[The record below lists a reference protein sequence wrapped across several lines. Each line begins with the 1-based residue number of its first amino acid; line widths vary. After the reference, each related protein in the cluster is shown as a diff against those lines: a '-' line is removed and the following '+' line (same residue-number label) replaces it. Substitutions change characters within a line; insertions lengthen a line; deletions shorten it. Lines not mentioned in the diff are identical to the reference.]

1 MKISIFDST
10 LRDGAQCEGISYSV
24 YDKMAITQYLDAIGV
39 DYIEGGNPGS
49 NPKDKEFFQQ
59 VKNLELKN
67 SKLVAFTS
75 THKLGIMP
83 EEDLS
88 LKSVLD
94 AGTECVAVFGKSSV
108 FHVTEILGT
117 TKVQNLML
125 ISQTIK
131 YLKDNNRYVFYD
143 AEHFFDGY
151 GEDKEYAI
159 STIMAAKDAGAD
171 VIVLCDTNGGAMPDT
186 VYEVVKEVKKVLGDT
201 QLGIHTHNDSGMADA
216 NSCLAVKAGATQVH
230 GTFCGFGE
238 RCGNTNLCTVI
249 GTLQTKMGYTC
260 IPEHRLES
268 LTQVARS
275 ISEISNIEQDTR
287 APYVGMSAFS
297 HKAGIHSDAVLK
309 NPRSYEHISP
319 DTVGNRR
326 NVLISEMG
334 GRSAI
339 LPAIQSVEP
348 TLNKESDKTK
358 SILKKL
364 KKLEHSGYDFEGAEG
379 SIYLLAARELNK
391 FKPHFDLVEFSVIVS
406 EPVIDTSA
414 TAMITISVD
423 GKNETTAAKGHGPV
437 NALDNAL
444 RKALETFYPDIS
456 KMYFSD
462 YKVRILNSKKDRSA
476 SLARVLITSS
486 DGRNVWRT
494 VGVSPDIIQ
503 ASWHALVDSVEYYL
517 TELNN

>member
-24 YDKMAITQYLDAIGV
+24 YDKIAITQYLDAIGV
-39 DYIEGGNPGS
+39 DYIEGGNPAF
-49 NPKDKEFFQQ
+49 NPKDREFFEE
-59 VKNLELKN
+59 VKKLELKN

-75 THKLGIMP
+75 THKIGIKP
-83 EEDLS
+83 EEDDA
-88 LKSVLD
+88 LKNVLNSGVD
-94 AGTECVAVFGKSSV
+94 CVAVFGKSSV

-125 ISQTIK
+125 IEQTIK
-131 YLKDNNRYVFYD
+131 YLKDNNKYVFYD

-151 GEDKEYAI
+151 AEDKEYAL
-159 STIMAAKDAGAD
+159 STIVAAKDAGAD
-171 VIVLCDTNGGAMPDT
+171 VIVLCDTNGGVMPDT
-186 VYEVVKEVKKVLGDT
+186 IFEVVKEVKEVIGDIE
-201 QLGIHTHNDSGMADA
+201 LGIHAHNDAGMADA
-216 NSCLAVKAGATQVH
+216 NSYFAVKAGATQVH
-230 GTFCGFGE
+230 GTFCGIGE
-238 RCGNTNLCTVI
+238 RCGNANLCTVI

-260 IPEHRLES
+260 IPPHRLES

-275 ISEISNIEQDTR
+275 ISEISNIDQNLR
-287 APYVGMSAFS
+287 APYVGVSAFS
-297 HKAGIHSDAVLK
+297 HKGGMHSDAVMK
-309 NPRSYEHISP
+309 NSKSYEHISP
-319 DTVGNRR
+319 ELVGNKRS
-326 NVLISEMG
+326 VLISEMG
-334 GRSAI
+334 GRASI

-348 TLNKESDKTK
+348 TLDKESDQTK

-364 KKLEHSGYDFEGAEG
+364 KKLEHKGYDFEGAEG
-379 SIYLLAARELNK
+379 SIYILAARELGK
-391 FKPHFDLVEFSVIVS
+391 FKPHFDLVEFSVMVS

-444 RKALETFYPDIS
+444 RKALETFYPDVS

-462 YKVRILNSKKDRSA
+462 YKVRILNSKHRSA
-476 SLARVLITSS
+476 SLARVMITSS
-486 DGRNVWRT
+486 DGKNVWRT

-503 ASWHALVDSVEYYL
+503 ASWHALVDSFEYYL